1 MTLSSFQFA
10 AAYIG
15 VGDYNF
21 DVSNNLV
28 AINHFAGIILFF
40 FWIPDFVEKY
50 RQLSFVKTKKE
61 AVLDQ
66 EEQETSGGD
75 QFIINWQVIKITYI
89 IHIMIALFCLY
100 IKGKYAYHKHCKFHS
115 RKDEYIQ
122 A

>member
-75 QFIINWQVIKITYI
+75 QFIINWQVIKITYTFLLFQVI
-89 IHIMIALFCLY
+89 FILFNALICLFGTDQY
-100 IKGKYAYHKHCKFHS
+100 N
-115 RKDEYIQ
+115 
-122 A
+122 